1 MRKGGTAARQG
12 TAAGIV
18 SCRTPA
24 HWAPRYRHLSQPLK
38 TVSLEG
44 AASPANVSLILV
56 FETAD
61 ILFEPDNSSSS
72 VTGDFEGERQIG
84 HYNSHP
90 QKTTTTKALLSQN
103 TSGDARGKLCWRQ

>member
-1 MRKGGTAARQG
+1 MWNQHEKRWYSRTTGNRCRNCQLQNTRTLGAA
-12 TAAGIV
+12 
-18 SCRTPA
+18 
-24 HWAPRYRHLSQPLK
+24 LPLK